1 VSIILVSICKYHV
14 TNNREADIL
23 VATAVSLLSK
33 SWLPNCGMFSAIL
46 FNSLHDHP
54 SKHHTLHIFD
64 VSPKGNYRCLALELL
79 GLLIVRRVLYN

>member
-46 FNSLHDHP
+46 FNTVMLRYNGTALAGCNFHYNPISVIANRP
-54 SKHHTLHIFD
+54 NITPA
-64 VSPKGNYRCLALELL
+64 PKEC
-79 GLLIVRRVLYN
+79 